1 VITMT
6 EHPEEGRFV
15 RPYAIT
21 GGRTDV
27 ELDLNL
33 ETQIEATPGGLAP
46 RNRYR
51 WEAAQLIEVC
61 RQPTALVEIAA
72 KLGLPIG
79 VVRVVVA
86 DLEKDGAVAVHR
98 PVVEELDGA
107 SYTELLERVLEGIR
121 SL

>member
-1 VITMT
+1 MADQ
-6 EHPEEGRFV
+6 PSEGRFV

-27 ELDLNL
+27 DLDMDVA
-33 ETQIEATPGGLAP
+33 TQIEATPKGAAAQA
-46 RNRYR
+46 RYR
-51 WEAAQLIEVC
+51 WEASQVIEVC
-61 RQPTALVEIAA
+61 RRPVALVEIAA
-72 KLGLPIG
+72 ALSLPLG

-86 DLEKDGAVAVHR
+86 DLEKDGAVGVHR
-98 PVVEELDGA
+98 PPDDDLDSA

>member
-1 VITMT
+1 MADQSS
-6 EHPEEGRFV
+6 EGRFV

-27 ELDLNL
+27 DLDIGL
-33 ETQIEATPGGLAP
+33 ESQIEATARGVGPQT
-46 RNRYR
+46 RYR
-51 WEAAQLIEVC
+51 WEAAQILEACQRPV
-61 RQPTALVEIAA
+61 ALVEVAA
-72 KLGLPIG
+72 RLGLPVG

-86 DLEKDGAVAVHR
+86 DLEKDGAIGVHR
-98 PVVEELDGA
+98 PVEELDST

>member
-1 VITMT
+1 MT
-6 EHPEEGRFV
+6 EGSEGRFV

-27 ELDLNL
+27 DLDIGL
-33 ETQIEATPGGLAP
+33 ETQIEATPRGIASQS
-46 RNRYR
+46 RYR
-51 WEAAQLIEVC
+51 WEAARVIDAC
-61 RQPTALVEIAA
+61 RRPLALVEISAM
-72 KLGLPIG
+72 LSLPLG

-86 DLEKDGAVAVHR
+86 DLEKDGAVGVHR
-98 PVVEELDGA
+98 PEPVTADSA

>member
-1 VITMT
+1 MSS
-6 EHPEEGRFV
+6 EGRFV

-27 ELDLNL
+27 DLDIGL
-33 ETQIEATPGGLAP
+33 ETQIEATPRGIASQA
-46 RNRYR
+46 RYR
-51 WEAAQLIEVC
+51 WEAARVIETC
-61 RQPTALVEIAA
+61 RRPMALVEIAA
-72 KLGLPIG
+72 TLGLPIG

-86 DLEKDGAVAVHR
+86 DLEKDGAVGVHR
-98 PVVEELDGA
+98 PVEEDPA

>member
-1 VITMT
+1 MADQSS
-6 EHPEEGRFV
+6 EGRFV

-27 ELDLNL
+27 DLELDL
-33 ETQIEATPGGLAP
+33 ESQIEATPRGVGSQA
-46 RNRYR
+46 RYR
-51 WEAAQLIEVC
+51 WEAAQVIEAC
-61 RQPTALVEIAA
+61 RQPVALVEVAA
-72 KLGLPIG
+72 KLGLPVG

-86 DLEKDGAVAVHR
+86 DLEKDGAVGVHR
-98 PVVEELDGA
+98 PIEDLDST